1 MEKSDARM
9 TRTTITAP
17 SEVLAKA
24 KALNLN
30 VSRFCQ
36 DALAREVA
44 RLAAE
49 RWYADNKAAI
59 DAYNERVLRDGPSL
73 LGQRTW

>member
-1 MEKSDARM
+1 MDKADVSM

-17 SEVLAKA
+17 SNVLAKA

-30 VSRFCQ
+30 VSRLCQ
-36 DALAREVA
+36 EALAREVG
-44 RLAAE
+44 RLEAE

-59 DAYNERVLRDGPSL
+59 DAYNDRVLKDGPAL
-73 LGQRTW
+73 AGQRTW